1 MEFLYPF
8 GIKQTSEVFAI
19 RRVFIHKR
27 GAENA
32 RNSRK
37 RQVKGNKM
45 TDKELRKLHR
55 EDLLQILI
63 SQQRQIDEL
72 TAALED
78 SENALNDKKIALEES
93 GNIAEA
99 ALRLSGIFETAQ
111 QAADQ
116 YTAEVRARADEI
128 VAQAKAEAE
137 RILSQARGEARRN
150 S

>member
-1 MEFLYPF
+1 M
-8 GIKQTSEVFAI
+8 
-19 RRVFIHKR
+19 
-27 GAENA
+27 
-32 RNSRK
+32 
-37 RQVKGNKM
+37 KGSKM

-99 ALRLSGIFETAQ
+99 ALKLSGIFETAQ

-116 YTAEVRARADEI
+116 YLGEMRARADEI
-128 VAQAKAEAE
+128 VNKARAEAE
-137 RILSQARGEARRN
+137 AILNQARGEARRN